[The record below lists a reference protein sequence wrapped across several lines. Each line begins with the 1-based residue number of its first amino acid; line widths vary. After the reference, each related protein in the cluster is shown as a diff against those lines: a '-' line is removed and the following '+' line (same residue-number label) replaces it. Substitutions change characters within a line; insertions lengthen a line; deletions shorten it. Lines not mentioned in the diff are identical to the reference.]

1 MTVKAASVKSDK
13 ENVSVETGDQTNVG
27 LFISLAIISA
37 LGIAVLMVL
46 KKKNALKK

>member
-1 MTVKAASVKSDK
+1 MTVKVQRSSRIKK
-13 ENVSVETGDQTNVG
+13 NVSVETGDQTNVG
-27 LFISLAIISA
+27 LFIFLAIISA